1 MKVLI
6 ANYDKFAHYYIH
18 MGLAK
23 AMTAMGIE
31 VVMWDVNSKSVFDAF
46 DEFEPDLFIG
56 QSFNVNEAIIQCIK
70 ERPAMMVVMKGSDDG
85 PIHDTMDHQKY
96 PVLVA
101 SQKEKDTLQKL
112 QDETGKP
119 DFLFVHYDEHRLDET
134 HGYWRK
140 RGFRVESMLSAAC
153 VFDFTNGQ
161 KQPEFTS
168 DIAFVG
174 GRWGY
179 KSATLDKWF
188 LPVLESGLNI
198 KIFGNQPWGVPQYCG
213 FIADQ
218 HVKNLFASAK
228 ICPNLSEPHS
238 QVFGYDIVERPFKL
252 LSNKCFVISDYVED
266 LKKIIPDGIVY
277 ASTPVEFIEKI
288 YYYLNK
294 EDKRMDVAER
304 GYRKVLSKHTYFH
317 RVSHMFDKLGRPDLA
332 EKALTTLAEIKDKLK
347 L

>member
-6 ANYDKFAHYYIH
+6 ANYDRFAHYYIN

-23 AMTAMGIE
+23 AMTAMGID
-31 VVMWDVNSKSVFDAF
+31 VAMWDVNSKSVFDAF
-46 DEFEPDLFIG
+46 DEFEPDLFMG
-56 QSFNVNEAIIQCIK
+56 QSFNVNESIIQCIK
-70 ERPAMMVVMKGSDDG
+70 ERPAMMVVMKGSDSG
-85 PIHDTMDHQKY
+85 PIHDSMDHQKY

-101 SQKEKDTLQKL
+101 NQKEKDTLNRL
-112 QDETGKP
+112 RDETGKP
-119 DFLFVHYDEHRLDET
+119 DFLFVHYDEHRLDST
-134 HGYWRK
+134 HGYWR
-140 RGFRVESMLSAAC
+140 RDGFRVESMLSAAC
-153 VFDFTNGQ
+153 IFDFTHGQ
-161 KQPEFTS
+161 KQPEFAC

-188 LPVLESGLNI
+188 LPVLESNMNI

-213 FIADQ
+213 FIADH

-266 LKKIIPDGIVY
+266 LKRIIPDGIVY
-277 ASTPVEFIEKI
+277 ANTPVEFVEKI

-294 EDKRMDVAER
+294 EDKRMAVAER
-304 GYRKVLSKHTYFH
+304 GYRKVLSQHTYFH
-317 RVSHMFDKLGRPDLA
+317 RVAHMFTKLERPDLA
-332 EKALTTLAEIKDKLK
+332 EKAITTLNEVKDKLK